1 MNQIIETFKAL
12 YTYAKTKPRD
22 FLLSIA
28 FMAIL
33 ILMVWA
39 GLWFAAIAEGRV

>member
-1 MNQIIETFKAL
+1 MNPIIETIKAL
-12 YTYAKTKPRD
+12 YTYAKTDPRD

-28 FMAIL
+28 FMAML

>member
-1 MNQIIETFKAL
+1 MNPIIETIKAL
-12 YTYAKTKPRD
+12 YSYAKSDPRD

-28 FMAIL
+28 FMAML
-33 ILMVWA
+33 MLMVWA

>member
-1 MNQIIETFKAL
+1 MNPIIETVKAL
-12 YTYAKTKPRD
+12 YSYAKTDPRD

-28 FMAIL
+28 FMVML
-33 ILMVWA
+33 MLMVWA

>member
-1 MNQIIETFKAL
+1 MNPIIETFKAL
-12 YTYAKTKPRD
+12 YSYAKSDPRD

-28 FMAIL
+28 FMVML
-33 ILMVWA
+33 MLMVWA